1 MRAAKWHN
9 EIEIF
14 RQIKPC
20 IILEGNILDQFQ
32 YPTEPFRNRHLPEYL
47 YKLLKDLGYNVVV
60 IYDESKGFYAVSG
73 GQKDL
78 VAFADLLQDVPGFRL
93 TNDMI
98 RCPFSA
104 QGSCYTPSNPESADS
119 ARNKNDGQLLDSV
132 CPAAATIGEAVT
144 NALRQSDVSV
154 AIIMDMASR
163 YIVSP
168 DQMDLLDVRVY
179 TELQRALRCAEEAD
193 TNGSLSKNLLIFLT
207 NKVND
212 LPTWFYLNNPD
223 VKAISIT
230 TPDAQARL
238 EFVSSNQLSQF
249 FQRDIYAEDMRFYTD
264 NPSQLDKLQKKF
276 VGLTEGFSYSDL
288 IGMRTLCYREHYRMS
303 HLANV
308 VDLYRYGIKEN
319 KWATVDRNTIDQLQ
333 KDMYA
338 NILGQNS
345 ALAKVM
351 DVIKRSV
358 VGRGG
363 VSNNRPKGVLFFAG
377 PTGTG
382 KTETIKQIAKRLN
395 IPYTIEDAT
404 KYTQE
409 GYYGADVNEMI
420 LNLLKNSN
428 MDIKKA
434 QNGII
439 VIDEIDKKA
448 GHEVSHDVAGTE
460 VLKSLLK
467 IIEGTTIKVPVE
479 MDYYNVKLA
488 DFDTKNII
496 IIFLG
501 AFSGLDIIRDKRLN
515 SNPLGFSIKEET
527 HKSKAKFLKQDLVK
541 YGLPEEFVGRIDT
554 IVEMNELTKKDLAL
568 ILKKSELS
576 IFKRYQN
583 ELSNMGITLIYND
596 DLFESIA
603 EKSLVL
609 DTGARELSNTVNYM
623 FENIVFDV
631 LSNPNKYKK
640 CILDTEIAQNNTKY
654 TLS

>member
-1 MRAAKWHN
+1 MGKKCRFYVDIMAMHEEVTGSCNLAIVKFPN
-9 EIEIF
+9 GETLRF
-14 RQIKPC
+14 VTDC
-20 IILEGNILDQFQ
+20 GLFQ
-32 YPTEPFRNRHLPEYL
+32 ER
-47 YKLLKDLGYNVVV
+47 K
-60 IYDESKGFYAVSG
+60 YDELNNALPFNPEKVDFCLITHTHVDHIGRLPYMVKKGFYRS
-73 GQKDL
+73 
-78 VAFADLLQDVPGFRL
+78 
-93 TNDMI
+93 I
-98 RCPFSA
+98 
-104 QGSCYTPSNPESADS
+104 Y
-119 ARNKNDGQLLDSV
+119 
-132 CPAAATIGEAVT
+132 VT
-144 NALRQSDVSV
+144 E
-154 AIIMDMASR
+154 
-163 YIVSP
+163 
-168 DQMDLLDVRVY
+168 
-179 TELQRALRCAEEAD
+179 T
-193 TNGSLSKNLLIFLT
+193 T
-207 NKVND
+207 NK
-212 LPTWFYLNNPD
+212 
-223 VKAISIT
+223 
-230 TPDAQARL
+230 
-238 EFVSSNQLSQF
+238 
-249 FQRDIYAEDMRFYTD
+249 
-264 NPSQLDKLQKKF
+264 
-276 VGLTEGFSYSDL
+276 
-288 IGMRTLCYREHYRMS
+288 
-303 HLANV
+303 
-308 VDLYRYGIKEN
+308 
-319 KWATVDRNTIDQLQ
+319 
-333 KDMYA
+333 
-338 NILGQNS
+338 
-345 ALAKVM
+345 
-351 DVIKRSV
+351 
-358 VGRGG
+358 
-363 VSNNRPKGVLFFAG
+363 
-377 PTGTG
+377 
-382 KTETIKQIAKRLN
+382 
-395 IPYTIEDAT
+395 IEDAT

>member
-1 MRAAKWHN
+1 MAKVRKIYN
-9 EIEIF
+9 TGSNKKIIVVKTVKKSK
-14 RQIKPC
+14 QKPK
-20 IILEGNILDQFQ
+20 EGNQFGSGNSGIQTPTGSKSKPKEILPDIKDM
-32 YPTEPFRNRHLPEYL
+32 EKEV
-47 YKLLKDLGYNVVV
+47 LKSIIG
-60 IYDESKGFYAVSG
+60 
-73 GQKDL
+73 
-78 VAFADLLQDVPGFRL
+78 QDV
-93 TNDMI
+93 
-98 RCPFSA
+98 
-104 QGSCYTPSNPESADS
+104 
-119 ARNKNDGQLLDSV
+119 
-132 CPAAATIGEAVT
+132 AVRKIIT
-144 NALRQSDVSV
+144 
-154 AIIMDMASR
+154 AI
-163 YIVSP
+163 Y
-168 DQMDLLDVRVY
+168 
-179 TELQRALRCAEEAD
+179 RAINFK
-193 TNGSLSKNLLIFLT
+193 T
-207 NKVND
+207 
-212 LPTWFYLNNPD
+212 
-223 VKAISIT
+223 VKS
-230 TPDAQARL
+230 
-238 EFVSSNQLSQF
+238 
-249 FQRDIYAEDMRFYTD
+249 
-264 NPSQLDKLQKKF
+264 
-276 VGLTEGFSYSDL
+276 
-288 IGMRTLCYREHYRMS
+288 
-303 HLANV
+303 
-308 VDLYRYGIKEN
+308 
-319 KWATVDRNTIDQLQ
+319 
-333 KDMYA
+333 
-338 NILGQNS
+338 NILVIGNS
-345 ALAKVM
+345 
-351 DVIKRSV
+351 
-358 VGRGG
+358 
-363 VSNNRPKGVLFFAG
+363 
-377 PTGTG
+377 GTG

-420 LNLLKNSN
+420 LNLLENSN

-479 MDYYNVKLA
+479 MDSYNVKLV

-554 IVEMNELTKKDLAL
+554 IIEMNELTKKDLAL

-603 EKSLVL
+603 EKSLVF

-640 CILDTEIAQNNTKY
+640 CILDSEIAQDNTKY